1 MILHYKEYY
10 LGEVYEL
17 DGGLEG
23 KPVDTEESLIDI
35 HVNDK
40 GEVVY
45 LWQELVGDG
54 WEANFEVL
62 REILKKI
69 NPKGLYTVPE
79 LGLENVPFEKVIE
92 AVKERILKG
101 TATVLS
107 NTP

>member
-17 DGGLEG
+17 NSGQEG

-62 REILKKI
+62 EGILEKI
-69 NPKGLYTVPE
+69 NPRGLYTIPE
-79 LGLENVPFEKVIE
+79 LGLKDVPFEKVIKTI
-92 AVKERILKG
+92 KERFLKG
-101 TATVLS
+101 EKVGV
-107 NTP
+107 